1 MYKRNITRIMG
12 APEVKWG
19 SAYLGNSKAGESIP
33 EVQWESA
40 RDPLPL
46 LRRRFGKSDLDPL
59 ERNALA

>member
-1 MYKRNITRIMG
+1 MG